1 MCFHPTAFF
10 LSIGRFRYRKGI
22 LEGWSFYVYKGTEK
36 DNSKKMLKYLVV
48 TENKC
53 TFALA

>member
-1 MCFHPTAFF
+1 MY
-10 LSIGRFRYRKGI
+10 IKGQKKII
-22 LEGWSFYVYKGTEK
+22 L
-36 DNSKKMLKYLVV
+36 KKMLKYLVV